1 MTRTPDAE
9 REWRYERKY
18 PQEVYS
24 AAEVKLFVRQHPA
37 LFIEAHPERWVNSL
51 YYDTPSLGGLADS
64 VNGLRDRVKM
74 RVRWY
79 GALTRQVESP
89 VMEFKRKRGRLG
101 SKDRYT
107 LAPLD
112 FRNSIA
118 PLPEEL
124 AGDPPLPIDVR
135 AALRLLV
142 PASLTRYRR
151 LYYLSADR
159 RFRLTLDADLAF
171 YRVRPASRRLVR
183 LPNTFRGT
191 VIEVKYGAGD
201 DEAARPVLEAL
212 PFRWSRFS
220 KYCAAFEGA

>member
-1 MTRTPDAE
+1 MTSSPDAG

-24 AAEVKLFVRQHPA
+24 AAEVELFIRRHPA
-37 LFIEAHPERWVNSL
+37 LFLEAHPPRWVNSL
-51 YYDTPSLGGLADS
+51 YFDTPSLAGLADS
-64 VNGLRDRVKM
+64 VDGLSDRVKV

-79 GALTRQVESP
+79 GVLHRRIRSP
-89 VMEFKRKRGRLG
+89 VIEFKRKRGRLG

-107 LAPLD
+107 LAPFD
-112 FRNSIA
+112 FRTGVVPSSTEISGNP
-118 PLPEEL
+118 PLPEN
-124 AGDPPLPIDVR
+124 VR
-135 AALRLLV
+135 AALLLLV

-171 YRVRPASRRLVR
+171 YRVLPASRRLVCM
-183 LPNTFRGT
+183 PDTFRGT
-191 VIEVKYGAGD
+191 VLEVKYSSDD

-212 PFRWSRFS
+212 PFRWGRYS
-220 KYCAAFEGA
+220 KYCAAFGGT

>member
-1 MTRTPDAE
+1 VTRTPDAE

-24 AAEVKLFVRQHPA
+24 AAEVNIMVRRHPA
-37 LFIEAHPERWVNSL
+37 LFIEAHPPRWVNSL
-51 YYDTPSLGGLADS
+51 YYDTPALGGLADS
-64 VNGLRDRVKM
+64 GNGPRDRGKM

-79 GALTRQVESP
+79 GELNRRVKSP
-89 VMEFKRKRGRLG
+89 VIEFKRKRGRLG
-101 SKDRYT
+101 SKDRYA

-112 FRNSIA
+112 FTAGIA

-124 AGDPPLPIDVR
+124 VGDPPLSEDVR

-142 PASLTRYRR
+142 PTSLTRYRR

-171 YRVRPASRRLVR
+171 YRVRHVSRQLLRM
-183 LPNTFRGT
+183 PDSFRGT
-191 VIEVKYGAGD
+191 VIEIKYGAGD
-201 DEAARPVLEAL
+201 DEAARPIVEAL
-212 PFRWSRFS
+212 PFRWARFS
-220 KYCAAFEGA
+220 KYCAAFEGL

>member
-1 MTRTPDAE
+1 VTRTPDAE

-18 PQEVYS
+18 PQEGYS
-24 AAEVKLFVRQHPA
+24 AAEVTMMVRRHPA
-37 LFIEAHPERWVNSL
+37 LFIEAHPPRWVNSL
-51 YYDTPSLGGLADS
+51 YYDTPGLGGLADS
-64 VNGLRDRVKM
+64 INGLRDRVKM

-79 GALTRQVESP
+79 GDLNRQIKSP
-89 VMEFKRKRGRLG
+89 VIEFKRKRGRLG
-101 SKDRYT
+101 SKDRYA
-107 LAPLD
+107 LEPLD
-112 FRNSIA
+112 FTAGIA

-124 AGDPPLPIDVR
+124 NGDPPLPEDVR
-135 AALRLLV
+135 AALRLLA

-171 YRVRPASRRLVR
+171 YRVRHVSRELLRM
-183 LPNTFRGT
+183 PGSFRGT
-191 VIEVKYGAGD
+191 VIEVKYDASD

-220 KYCAAFEGA
+220 KYCAAFEGV

>member
-1 MTRTPDAE
+1 MSRPPEAE

-24 AAEVKLFVRQHPA
+24 AAEVDLFVRKHPA
-37 LFIEAHPERWVNSL
+37 LFLEAHPPRWVNSL
-51 YYDTPSLGGLADS
+51 YYDTPALGGLADS

-79 GALTRQVESP
+79 GELNRRVKSP
-89 VMEFKRKRGRLG
+89 VIEFKRKRGRLG
-101 SKDRYT
+101 SKDRYS

-112 FRNSIA
+112 FTTGIA
-118 PLPEEL
+118 PLSEALIGE
-124 AGDPPLPIDVR
+124 PPLPEDVR

-171 YRVRPASRRLVR
+171 YRVRPVSQRLVR
-183 LPNTFRGT
+183 LTDTFSGT
-191 VIEVKYGAGD
+191 VIEVKYSAGD
-201 DEAARPVLEAL
+201 DEAARPLLEAL

-220 KYCAAFEGA
+220 KYCAAFEGT